1 MPGEKNSRNDRKKE
15 MIRGFFITFEGMEG
29 SGKST
34 QIQML
39 ADSLAGER
47 EIIVTRSPGGTPI
60 AEKIRDI
67 LKIRDPREEVMPE
80 TELLLFAACHSQM
93 TSHLVAPALKR
104 GAVILCDRFYDSTMA
119 YQGYARTLN
128 RDFVAEINAFSCRR
142 ITPDLTL
149 VLDLDPAEGI
159 RRSHARASA
168 EEVAGDRF
176 DSEKMQ
182 FHHDVRNAFLD
193 LAAKEPERF
202 AVIDAG
208 KTAEEVHRQIMEAV
222 HARLEAL

>member
-1 MPGEKNSRNDRKKE
+1 MT
-15 MIRGFFITFEGMEG
+15 RGFFITFEGMEG

-119 YQGYARTLN
+119 YQGYARGLSKSLCRTLN
-128 RDFVAEINAFSCRR
+128 QIAQQNQKI
-142 ITPDLTL
+142 DLT
-149 VLDLDPAEGI
+149 V
-159 RRSHARASA
+159 
-168 EEVAGDRF
+168 
-176 DSEKMQ
+176 
-182 FHHDVRNAFLD
+182 FLD
-193 LAAKEPERF
+193 LSPEKGFLRKGG
-202 AVIDAG
+202 AD
-208 KTAEEVHRQIMEAV
+208 QSD
-222 HARLEAL
+222 RLEKENLGFHKRVYEGFCAIADEEPQRVARVRATGTKYETHEAIMKILRERGII